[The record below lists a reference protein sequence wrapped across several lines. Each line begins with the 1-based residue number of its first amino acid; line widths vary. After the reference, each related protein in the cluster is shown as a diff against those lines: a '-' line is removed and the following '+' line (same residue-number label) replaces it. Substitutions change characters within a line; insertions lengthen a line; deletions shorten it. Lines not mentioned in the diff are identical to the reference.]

1 MRNLIILFVS
11 LLLSV
16 VSLSQPTA
24 VGLIAGMEDQSCLA
38 AADSQGEIFVAGTT
52 TSTVTVN
59 STLYYVSGWD
69 DIFIARISSSGSILW
84 YKQFGSSNPFWED
97 FFETATS
104 IQVDE
109 ASQSIYVTGCN
120 YLGFQLD
127 TFNIPSKSVFL
138 VKVRYDGTIDWV
150 KWASSAYQGTGTARI
165 FPGDLHL
172 QDQTSI
178 QWFFSSRDPITFE
191 NQSFAPAAYLMGLQA
206 DGNLM
211 SMVPIIQGVDAHSFS
226 VTEKER
232 LFVSQSWNDTIYL
245 GDTMLVTNSA
255 INANYSKFDTAH
267 TLVWTKVVGE
277 IGLAIPVNAILDT
290 DGSSYCS
297 GTFMNNILIS
307 NDTFQTLYPN
317 IPDFYLCKF
326 DSSGELKWFKRSES
340 NGTSGASVIGLTSVR
355 SGSLYATGYFSGS
368 ARFGTSQITAG
379 TSVDAY
385 IAKYDTAG
393 NCRSLLH
400 FGEAAGRSIGWS
412 DNQHLI
418 IGGLFTGDII
428 LGADTIS
435 SFNAWD
441 ALVVSVDT
449 VLTGIELP
457 ASRTAKSLV
466 VYANPNG
473 GHCRIAFP
481 KGLDRS
487 TEWKLFVYADEGRL
501 LYEQAVDPGMAHQ
514 SINISPSPSGIYSVM
529 LSNGKETF
537 TGRIVLVKE

>member
-1 MRNLIILFVS
+1 M
-11 LLLSV
+11 
-16 VSLSQPTA
+16 
-24 VGLIAGMEDQSCLA
+24 
-38 AADSQGEIFVAGTT
+38 
-52 TSTVTVN
+52 
-59 STLYYVSGWD
+59 
-69 DIFIARISSSGSILW
+69 
-84 YKQFGSSNPFWED
+84 
-97 FFETATS
+97 
-104 IQVDE
+104 
-109 ASQSIYVTGCN
+109 
-120 YLGFQLD
+120 
-127 TFNIPSKSVFL
+127 
-138 VKVRYDGTIDWV
+138 

-178 QWFFSSRDPITFE
+178 QWFFSSRDSILFN

-206 DGNLM
+206 DGNLI
-211 SMVPIIQGVDAHSFS
+211 SMVPVMQGVDAIEFS
-226 VTEKER
+226 SSEMEH
-232 LFVSQSWNDTIYL
+232 LFVAESWNDTIFL
-245 GDTMLVTNSA
+245 GDTTFVSIASNNA
-255 INANYSKFDTAH
+255 IYCKLDTAFQ
-267 TLVWTKVVGE
+267 LIWSKVVGE
-277 IGLAIPVNAILDT
+277 TGLAIPANGTLDL
-290 DGSSYCS
+290 DGSSYCT
-297 GTFMNNILIS
+297 GMFMNSILIG
-307 NDTFQTLYPN
+307 NDTFQTLNPS
-317 IPDFYLCKF
+317 IPDLFLCKF
-326 DSSGELKWFKRSES
+326 DSLGELMWVKRSES

-400 FGEAAGRSIGWS
+400 FGEASGRSIGWS
-412 DNQHLI
+412 DDQHLI

-457 ASRTAKSLV
+457 ANRTAKSLV

-501 LYEQAVDPGMAHQ
+501 LYEQAVDPGMPHQ
-514 SINISPSPSGIYSVM
+514 SINISPSPSGIYSVI
-529 LSNGKETF
+529 LSNGKETY